1 MKEIGKNI
9 FLREKITAGW
19 SERERKRKICIYRK
33 KVASLCSQQISE
45 NTFYTFFFQKDV
57 LYHIY
62 LRTTDIK
69 NRRT

>member
-45 NTFYTFFFQKDV
+45 NTFYTFFSKGRPLSYILKD
-57 LYHIY
+57 
-62 LRTTDIK
+62 
-69 NRRT
+69 NRYQES